1 MQRTGRN
8 SILYLAGALMQGLG
22 IFLVQPFALRVLND
36 DAEWQEL
43 FLSVSVI
50 QVGVV
55 LGAAGLPLAITKAWF
70 DNNGA
75 AKARSISGFLSLLG
89 LVVGVLAAGAYWWL
103 AQGSDGTFSFT
114 VALLTMGLL
123 ATVLAAQA
131 LLRAQERPVAF
142 VFLSLGSSVAAY
154 GVGLAAMLVAG
165 ASASVFMVGFGAAVF
180 LTAVAALLVAPPSP
194 PFSVPGA
201 AKEALHIGLPVLP
214 HTGSMMLLT
223 QGAVFLLAAMAAE
236 GVSGDYGKVQIFVLG
251 TVTLLGALNNA
262 WVPAIMSASPEER
275 PERMRS
281 VMKAASFAGLGII
294 VVASSGANV
303 VTHVMAVGRED
314 LIPVAQIM
322 PLIALGYLLYLN
334 ASSLLFAD
342 KATWILA
349 VVTPAVLVVSAL
361 AALWPASSGNLVLM
375 AATSAGSFLLLGG
388 VYFLIAR
395 RRAAGG
401 WPMGTYALCCLAA
414 VAYVVV
420 LLMLPRDI
428 VSGTITVGVL
438 AVAVVVG
445 LALRHRRRKRQM
457 GKALS

>member
-1 MQRTGRN
+1 MKKTGRN

-89 LVVGVLAAGAYWWL
+89 LVLGVLAAAAYWLL

-142 VFLSLGSSVAAY
+142 VMLSLGSSVVAY
-154 GVGLAAMLVAG
+154 AVGLVAMLVSG
-165 ASASVFMVGFGAAVF
+165 ASAGVFMIGFGAAVL
-180 LTAVAALLVAPPSP
+180 LTAVASLFVAPPAT
-194 PFSVPGA
+194 PFSAPGA
-201 AKEALHIGLPVLP
+201 VKEALLIGLPVLP

-223 QGAVFLLAAMAAE
+223 QGAPFLLAAVAAE

-262 WVPAIMSASPEER
+262 WVPAIMSANPEER

-281 VMKAASFAGLGII
+281 IMKAASLAGLGIV

-314 LIPVAQIM
+314 LIPVAQVM
-322 PLIALGYLLYLN
+322 PLIALGYVLYLN

-342 KATWILA
+342 KVTWILA
-349 VVTPAVLVVSAL
+349 VVTPAVLVVSTL
-361 AALWPASSGNLVLM
+361 AALWPASSGNLVFM
-375 AATSAGSFLLLGG
+375 AATSAGSFLLLGA

-395 RRAAGG
+395 CRAAGG
-401 WPMGTYALCCLAA
+401 WPMRTYALCCLAA
-414 VAYVVV
+414 TGYVMV
-420 LLMLPRDI
+420 LLMMPRDI
-428 VSGTITVGVL
+428 VSGLITAGAL
-438 AVAVVVG
+438 AVAAVAG
-445 LALRHRRRKRQM
+445 LAIQHQRRTKQM
-457 GKALS
+457 GQTSS